1 LISAASHLGIAPRP
15 AQVSDRFFGLRYF
28 GATFRPFIAPR
39 LPSACLPEP
48 FQPLPPSWASCW
60 FSSSAFRLRT
70 RPISSRSLHLQPRLQ
85 KPERRR
91 AHTSTAWHP
100 ALNGAGASIKL
111 ALSGYYQKAFNH
123 VRDLL
128 ETYFLVHYPTT
139 ERAKIAEWK
148 AASKKIRI
156 ARFGASFAMRSISGT
171 DT

>member
-1 LISAASHLGIAPRP
+1 MSIRESEDSKPGSDQSGRGAARP
-15 AQVSDRFFGLRYF
+15 LEHRQRGD
-28 GATFRPFIAPR
+28 
-39 LPSACLPEP
+39 EP
-48 FQPLPPSWASCW
+48 Y
-60 FSSSAFRLRT
+60 
-70 RPISSRSLHLQPRLQ
+70 LHLQPRLQ